1 MHGLLTPGL
10 TASVTRSVLYG
21 AYRVGLYSTV
31 RSKISQDEE
40 PMLYHRLLSGMV
52 TGGLGSMISC
62 PLDVVRTRMQADSGV
77 VHNNRYMTGL
87 RRGQLVR
94 YKGMTE
100 AFIKIFKQEGL
111 MNGLYRGASVTVLR
125 ASLLNGAQLASYDT
139 LKKQSGWH
147 EGPLLHCV
155 CALLSGVIAQT
166 VVMPIDTIKS
176 QMMLGKPWNDVIAI
190 MIKNGPFYLYS
201 GWIPACCGQS
211 MIMLLQMPLIEEFR
225 RLLGVEAI

>member
-1 MHGLLTPGL
+1 M
-10 TASVTRSVLYG
+10 
-21 AYRVGLYSTV
+21 GLYSTV

-40 PMLYHRLLSGMV
+40 PTLYHRILSGMV

-77 VHNNRYMTGL
+77 VHNNRYITGL

-94 YKGMTE
+94 YEGMTE

-111 MNGLYRGASVTVLR
+111 MNGLYRGASVTILR

-139 LKKQSGWH
+139 LKKRLGWQ
-147 EGPLLHCV
+147 EGPLVHCV

-176 QMMLGKPWNDVIAI
+176 QMMLEKQWRDVISV
-190 MIKNGPFYLYS
+190 MIKNGAFYLYS